1 LTPLVRLSTV
11 GLSLSREEPALAV
24 IDAHQHFWNPSRVAY
39 DWLGPDLGPINRAIE
54 FEELAPLLAATG
66 VERTVLVQSADNAAD
81 TDYMFEVAAAHPE
94 IAAVVG
100 WVPLDDPDAAA
111 RRLPDLRANP
121 VFAGIRNL
129 VHTKPDPD
137 WLLRPDVDASLG
149 ILAAADVPFDVVSV
163 LPRHLEHIPTLSN
176 RHPDLRMV
184 IDHLSKPPIRA
195 GDDEPWLGLIT
206 RAAENPRVFAKVS
219 GLYPSVG
226 DLAGWTAADVR
237 PYLQVALELF
247 GADRLMFGGDWP
259 ISILAGG
266 YVRVWEELSVLF
278 DELSPVQRTAILGGT
293 AARFYGIPPE
303 RLPEARP

>member
-1 LTPLVRLSTV
+1 
-11 GLSLSREEPALAV
+11 LAV

-39 DWLGPDLGPINRAIE
+39 DWLGPELGPINRAIE
-54 FEELAPLLAATG
+54 FPELAPLLAATG
-66 VERTVLVQSADNAAD
+66 VQRTVLVQSADNAED
-81 TDYMFEVAAAHPE
+81 TAYMFEVAAAHPE

-100 WVPLDDPDAAA
+100 WVPLDDPAAVA
-111 RRLPDLRANP
+111 ASLPVLRANP

-149 ILAAADVPFDVVSV
+149 ILAAVDVPFDVVSV
-163 LPRHLEHIPTLSN
+163 LPRHLEHVPTLSD

-184 IDHLSKPPIRA
+184 IDHLSKPPIGA

-206 RAAENPRVFAKVS
+206 RAAENPNVFAKVS
-219 GLYPSVG
+219 GLYPAVG
-226 DLAGWTAADVR
+226 DLAAWTAADVR
-237 PYLQVALELF
+237 PYLEVALRLF

-259 ISILAGG
+259 ISVLAGG
-266 YVRVWEELSVLF
+266 YVRVWDELSVLF
-278 DELSPVQRTAILGGT
+278 AELGAAEREAILGGT

-303 RLPEARP
+303 RLPETRP